1 MLKQKPLNIT
11 TMYLI
16 HNATIINEGRSSVG
30 SVLIEGEFIKTVYPN
45 ITDVPADILNRATVI
60 DATGL
65 WLLPGVI
72 DDQVHFRD
80 PGLTHKGDL
89 STESRA
95 AIAGGVTSFMEM
107 PNTKPQT
114 TTIDALNAKFE
125 SASEKAFANYSFY
138 LGATNDN
145 LAELKKIDRKNV
157 CGVKIFMGSSTGNM
171 LVDKRK
177 ALESIFAEIDMV
189 ITTHCEEEE
198 IIQKNIAY
206 YKGLFG
212 EDVPVKYHPLIRSE
226 EACYQSSA
234 KAVELADKYG
244 ARLHVLHL
252 STAKEISLFDT
263 KPLSEKKIT
272 GEVCVHHL
280 WFSDED
286 YEKYGTR
293 IKWNPA
299 VKSANDRAALMQGLL
314 SGKLDVIATDHAP
327 HLLEEKIGGCFQA
340 ASGGPLVQH
349 SLQMMLELSKQGKI
363 SKEEVVYKMS
373 HAPTTLFRIHK
384 RGYIREGYFADLV
397 LVNPQ
402 KEYTI
407 KQDNI
412 LYKCKWSPLE
422 NESVSTT
429 IEKTF
434 LNGQIAFENG
444 EVKEIKGQALTF
456 DN

>member
-1 MLKQKPLNIT
+1 
-11 TMYLI
+11 MYLI
-16 HNATIINEGRSSVG
+16 HNVTIINEGKSFTG
-30 SVLIEGEFIKTVYPN
+30 SVLIDGELIQTIYKT
-45 ITDVPADILNRATVI
+45 TGDVPQDIINRAEII
-60 DATGL
+60 DGTGR
-65 WLLPGVI
+65 WLIPGVI

-80 PGLTHKGDL
+80 PGLTHKGDIT
-89 STESRA
+89 TESKA
-95 AIAGGVTSFMEM
+95 AIAGGVTSYMEM

-114 TTIDALNAKFE
+114 TTIDALNTKFE
-125 SASEKAFANYSFY
+125 SASERSYSNYSFY

-145 LAELKKIDRKNV
+145 LTELKKVDRKNV
-157 CGVKIFMGSSTGNM
+157 CGIKIFMGSSTGNM

-177 ALESIFAEIDMV
+177 ALESIFGEIDML
-189 ITTHCEEEE
+189 IATHCEEEE

-206 YKGLFG
+206 YKGLYG

-234 KAVELADKYG
+234 KAIELADKYG
-244 ARLHVLHL
+244 ARLHILHL
-252 STAKEISLFDT
+252 STAREISLFDI
-263 KPLSEKKIT
+263 KPLIEKKIT

-299 VKSANDRAALMQGLL
+299 VKTKEDRDALMQGLL
-314 SGKLDVIATDHAP
+314 NGKLDVIATDHAP
-327 HLLEEKIGGCFQA
+327 HLLEEKIGGCFKA

-349 SLQMMLELSKQGKI
+349 SLQMMLELAQLGKI
-363 SKEEVVYKMS
+363 SKEEVVDKMC
-373 HAPTTLFRIHK
+373 HAPATLFRIHK

-397 LVNPQ
+397 LVNPE
-402 KEYTI
+402 KSYTI
-407 KQDNI
+407 TQDNI

-422 NESVSTT
+422 GETVSST

-444 EVKEIKGQALTF
+444 IIKGIKGKALTF
-456 DN
+456 DY

>member
-1 MLKQKPLNIT
+1 
-11 TMYLI
+11 MYLI
-16 HNATIINEGRSSVG
+16 QNATIINEGKSVRG
-30 SVLIEGEFIKTVYPN
+30 SVLIEGEIIKAIYESHE
-45 ITDVPADILNRATVI
+45 IPADIINRATII
-60 DATGL
+60 DAEGL
-65 WLLPGVI
+65 WLVPGVI

-80 PGLTHKGDL
+80 PGLTHKGDIA
-89 STESRA
+89 SESKA
-95 AIAGGVTSFMEM
+95 ALAGGVTSYMEM

-114 TTIDALNAKFE
+114 TSIEALDTKFE
-125 SASEKAFANYSFY
+125 MASQKSYANYSFY

-145 LAELKKIDRKNV
+145 LAELRKIDKKNT

-177 ALESIFAEIDMV
+177 ALEAIFAEIDMI

-206 YKGLFG
+206 YKDLLG
-212 EDVPVKYHPLIRSE
+212 DDIPVKYHPLIRSA

-244 ARLHVLHL
+244 ARLHILHL
-252 STAKEISLFDT
+252 STEREISLFDI
-263 KPLSEKKIT
+263 KPLTDKKIT

-286 YEKYGTR
+286 YEKYGNR

-299 VKSANDRAALMQGLL
+299 VKTKEDRDALMQGLL
-314 SGKLDVIATDHAP
+314 KGKLDVIATDHAP
-327 HLLEEKIGGCFQA
+327 HLLEEKAGGCLQA

-363 SKEEVVYKMS
+363 SKEEVINKMC
-373 HAPTTLFRIHK
+373 HAPATLFRINK

-397 LVNPQ
+397 LVNPN
-402 KEYTI
+402 KDYTI
-407 KQDNI
+407 TQENI

-422 NESVSTT
+422 NETVSAS

-444 EVKEIKGQALTF
+444 QVNEVRGQALTF
-456 DN
+456 NN

>member
-1 MLKQKPLNIT
+1 
-11 TMYLI
+11 MYLI
-16 HNATIINEGRSSVG
+16 QNATIINEGKSVKG
-30 SVLIEGEFIKTVYPN
+30 SVLLEGEIIKAIYEN
-45 ITDVPADILNRATVI
+45 QEVPSEILNRATI
-60 DATGL
+60 INAEGL
-65 WLLPGVI
+65 WLIPGVI

-80 PGLTHKGDL
+80 PGLTHKGDIA
-89 STESRA
+89 TESKA
-95 AIAGGVTSFMEM
+95 AIAGGVTSYMEM

-114 TTIDALNAKFE
+114 TSIEALEAKFE
-125 SASEKAFANYSFY
+125 VASHKSYANYSFY

-145 LAELKKIDRKNV
+145 LAELRKIDKKNT

-177 ALESIFAEIDMV
+177 ALESIFAEIDMI

-206 YKGLFG
+206 YKDLLG
-212 EDVPVKYHPLIRSE
+212 DDIPVKYHPLIRSA

-244 ARLHVLHL
+244 ARLHILHL
-252 STAKEISLFDT
+252 STEREISLFDI
-263 KPLSEKKIT
+263 KPLTEKKIT

-299 VKSANDRAALMQGLL
+299 VKTKQDRDALMQGLL
-314 SGKLDVIATDHAP
+314 KGKLDVIATDHAP
-327 HLLEEKIGGCFQA
+327 HLLEEKVGGSLQA

-363 SKEEVVYKMS
+363 SKEEVVNKMC
-373 HAPTTLFRIHK
+373 HAPATLFRVNK

-397 LVNPQ
+397 LVNPN
-402 KEYTI
+402 KDYTI
-407 KQDNI
+407 TQENI

-422 NESVSTT
+422 NETVSTS

-444 EVKEIKGQALTF
+444 QVNEIRGQALTF
-456 DN
+456 NN

>member
-1 MLKQKPLNIT
+1 
-11 TMYLI
+11 MYLI
-16 HNATIINEGRSSVG
+16 QNATIINEGKSVKG
-30 SVLIEGEFIKTVYPN
+30 SVLIEGEIIKAIYENEEIPSQV
-45 ITDVPADILNRATVI
+45 LNKATI
-60 DATGL
+60 INAEGL
-65 WLLPGVI
+65 WLVPGVI

-80 PGLTHKGDL
+80 PGLTHKGDIA
-89 STESRA
+89 TESKA
-95 AIAGGVTSFMEM
+95 AIAGGVTSYMEM

-114 TTIDALNAKFE
+114 TSIEALDAKFE
-125 SASEKAFANYSFY
+125 MALQKSYANFSFY

-145 LAELKKIDRKNV
+145 LVELKKIDKKNT

-177 ALESIFAEIDMV
+177 ALEAIFAEIDMI

-198 IIQKNIAY
+198 IIQKNTAY
-206 YKGLFG
+206 YKDLLG
-212 EDVPVKYHPLIRSE
+212 DNIPVKYHPLIRSA

-244 ARLHVLHL
+244 ARLHILHL
-252 STAKEISLFDT
+252 STEREISLFDI
-263 KPLSEKKIT
+263 KPLAEKKIT

-286 YEKYGTR
+286 YEKYGNR

-299 VKSANDRAALMQGLL
+299 VKTKQDRDALMQGLL
-314 SGKLDVIATDHAP
+314 KGKLDVIATDHAP
-327 HLLEEKIGGCFQA
+327 HLLEEKIGGCLQA

-363 SKEEVVYKMS
+363 SKEEVINKMC
-373 HAPTTLFRIHK
+373 HAPATLFRVNK

-397 LVNPQ
+397 LVNPN
-402 KEYTI
+402 KDYTI
-407 KQDNI
+407 TQNNI

-422 NESVSTT
+422 NGTVSTS

-444 EVKEIKGQALTF
+444 QVNEIRGQALTF
-456 DN
+456 NN

>member
-1 MLKQKPLNIT
+1 
-11 TMYLI
+11 MYLI
-16 HNATIINEGRSSVG
+16 HNATIINEGNSFQG
-30 SVLIEGEFIKTVYPN
+30 SVLIEGEFIKTVYKN
-45 ITDVPADILNRATVI
+45 INDIPIEIKNRARVI

-65 WLLPGVI
+65 WLTPGVI

-80 PGLTHKGDL
+80 PGLTHKGDIY
-89 STESRA
+89 SESRA
-95 AIAGGVTSFMEM
+95 AIAGGVTSYMEM

-114 TTIDALNAKFE
+114 TTIEALNNKFE
-125 SASEKAFANYSFY
+125 VAAEKSFSNYSFY

-145 LAELKKIDRKNV
+145 LNELKKVDKKNV
-157 CGVKIFMGSSTGNM
+157 CGIKIFMGSSTGNM

-177 ALESIFAEIDMV
+177 ALESIFGEIDML
-189 ITTHCEEEE
+189 IATHCEEEE

-206 YKGLFG
+206 YKGMYG
-212 EDVPVKYHPLIRSE
+212 ENIPLKFHPLIRSA

-234 KAVELADKYG
+234 KAIELADKHG
-244 ARLHVLHL
+244 ARLHILHL
-252 STAKEISLFDT
+252 STAREISLFDV
-263 KPLSEKKIT
+263 KPLIDKKIT

-299 VKSANDRAALMQGLL
+299 VKTKSDRDALMQGLL
-314 SGKLDVIATDHAP
+314 NGKLDVIATDHAP
-327 HLLEEKIGGCFQA
+327 HLPEEKVGGCLQA

-363 SKEEVVYKMS
+363 SKEEVIDKMC
-373 HAPTTLFRIHK
+373 HAPATLFRVHK
-384 RGYIREGYFADLV
+384 RGYIREGYFADLI
-397 LVNPQ
+397 LINPL
-402 KEYTI
+402 KTYTI
-407 KQDNI
+407 SQDNI

-422 NESVSTT
+422 GETLSHT

-434 LNGQIAFENG
+434 LNGQIAFDNG
-444 EVKEIKGQALTF
+444 IVKDIKGKALTF
-456 DN
+456 D